1 MTEQLKFVESQKGK
15 KMLLY
20 QHYRYR
26 FDYDLATNGGKSW
39 CCVNCNTGCKGRI
52 TTLGD
57 SVLSAN
63 TSHNHAEEPA
73 ENELTKYAHAFEK
86 ELQKHWNQF

>member
-1 MTEQLKFVESQKGK
+1 MTEQLKFVECDK

-26 FDYDLATNGGKSW
+26 FDNDLATNGGKSW
-39 CCVNCNTGCKGRI
+39 CCVNCNKGCKGRI

-57 SVLSAN
+57 SVLSFN
-63 TSHNHAEEPA
+63 T
-73 ENELTKYAHAFEK
+73 
-86 ELQKHWNQF
+86 